1 MTETANSI
9 INDALLDLKV
19 RSNEAEL
26 PAVEVQDMIRA
37 MNRLMSKLAAKGIN
51 LGYTRVAK
59 LSDTITIADGA
70 LDGLVAMLALRVWPT
85 YREGDPTAMHV
96 ENARD
101 GLNAMI
107 ELSVTI
113 QPALYPSTLPV
124 GSGNQDVG
132 YESPFYPGVDPD
144 DVLTETN
151 GPILLE
157 DDT

>member
-26 PAVEVQDMIRA
+26 PAVEAQDMIRA

-51 LGYTRVAK
+51 LGYTRVTK

-85 YREGDPTAMHV
+85 YREGDPTGMHV

-101 GLNAMI
+101 GLAAMI

-124 GSGNQDVG
+124 GSGNWDTG
-132 YESPFYPGVDPD
+132 YESPFYPGVDLE